1 MIPDVDHLV
10 YAVPDLVDGMAVIEQ
25 LLGCDV
31 VLGGR
36 HENWGTRNA
45 LVSLG
50 ENCYLEIIGPDP
62 ESSID
67 GQPTLFG
74 IDALKEPRLAT
85 WAAQGDDLDLT
96 IERAASAG
104 IDLGA
109 VFSGSRELPDG
120 SMLSWRLTDPFADR
134 IDGVVPF
141 FIDWGDS
148 PHPAAMLPRVCE
160 LSGLEIAH
168 PDAARAESALHA
180 LGVPVDVVS
189 HRTVAITATIRSPNG
204 MVSLA

>member
-31 VLGGR
+31 VPGGR
-36 HENWGTRNA
+36 HEDWGTANA

-50 ENCYLEIIGPDP
+50 KSCYLEIIGPDP
-62 ESSID
+62 ETSID
-67 GQPTLFG
+67 GARTLFG

-85 WAAQGDDLDLT
+85 WAAKGDDLDLT

-109 VFSGSRELPDG
+109 VSTGSRELPDG
-120 SMLSWRLTDPFADR
+120 SVLSWRLTDPFAER

-148 PHPAAMLPRVCE
+148 QHPGAMLPQVCE
-160 LSGLEIAH
+160 LVGLKIEH
-168 PDAARAESALHA
+168 PDAAQAESVLRAVGA
-180 LGVPVDVVS
+180 PVDVIS
-189 HRTVAITATIRSPNG
+189 QSAVAITATIRTPNG
-204 MVSLA
+204 VVTLS